1 MGLLKLA
8 GQTAVMILTGKV
20 VSEGFD
26 KAKKKVVK
34 MRELNKAIHQPE
46 EQVETTAEQVEV

>member
-34 MRELNKAIHQPE
+34 MRELNKASQPQ
-46 EQVETTAEQVEV
+46 EQTEPTVQQVEV